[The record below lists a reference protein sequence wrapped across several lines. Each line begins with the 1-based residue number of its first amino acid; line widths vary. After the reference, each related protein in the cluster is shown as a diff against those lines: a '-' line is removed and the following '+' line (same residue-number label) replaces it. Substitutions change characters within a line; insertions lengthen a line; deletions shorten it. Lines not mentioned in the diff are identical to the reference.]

1 MKKIIIYQKKEKV
14 NRFLKLL
21 MIKNKLL
28 FKYIKGGWAGLRLI
42 ISKIKPFLSRN
53 LNNYDIIFNEEFIL
67 NLQI

>member
-1 MKKIIIYQKKEKV
+1 
-14 NRFLKLL
+14 

-42 ISKIKPFLSRN
+42 ISKIKPFLNRN

-67 NLQI
+67 NLQDLNYYNIL